1 MTEAID
7 DLKVV
12 FENSPIP
19 GISKMR
25 SAYFVL
31 TILPEIPR
39 ISLRFKFFKTKTI
52 LLKSEQK

>member
-31 TILPEIPR
+31 TILPEIP
-39 ISLRFKFFKTKTI
+39 
-52 LLKSEQK
+52 